1 MAIYREGF
9 HAVKSLQEQAI
20 RIYDDACDY
29 GVPVKKNDA
38 NWNLAKMLFNMYGDK
53 DTRRQHDYSTGSNV
67 YTSFKLVDEWA
78 VSDERLTLKQATKTY
93 SLCYTTC
100 RHGKCKGFD
109 GFISIREL

>member
-38 NWNLAKMLFNMYGDK
+38 NWNLD
-53 DTRRQHDYSTGSNV
+53 RS
-67 YTSFKLVDEWA
+67 
-78 VSDERLTLKQATKTY
+78 
-93 SLCYTTC
+93 
-100 RHGKCKGFD
+100 
-109 GFISIREL
+109 